1 MHCEWKQNNVSTIL
15 PFKKNKKILA
25 GYIILEGKPSEHFRI
40 DRG

>member
-1 MHCEWKQNNVSTIL
+1 METEQCFYYLAFQ
-15 PFKKNKKILA
+15 KKKKILA